1 MVLNVDNF
9 RIRLIFS
16 DAQFKG
22 GEQNVVRDGPSL
34 IGQRV
39 CSVSKKTGTSHCTT
53 HCTTQCTS
61 SWMEVCMEGDDVK
74 GFIYVWDKR
83 FLILNSG

>member
-9 RIRLIFS
+9 PSRLIFS
-16 DAQFKG
+16 DEQFKG
-22 GEQNVVRDGPSL
+22 GEQNVVRDGPSS
-34 IGQRV
+34 IGQRFCQFQRKQV
-39 CSVSKKTGTSHCTT
+39 LHIVMYL
-53 HCTTQCTS
+53 QCTS

-83 FLILNSG
+83 FLIVNSG

>member
-9 RIRLIFS
+9 SIRLIFS

-22 GEQNVVRDGPSL
+22 GEQNVVRDGPSS
-34 IGQRV
+34 IGQRF
-39 CSVSKKTGTSHCTT
+39 CSVSKKTGTSHCDVL
-53 HCTTQCTS
+53 QCTS

-74 GFIYVWDKR
+74 GFIYVWDRKVM
-83 FLILNSG
+83 IPIDH